1 VFRLDPTGG
10 IPIYQQLVEAVKQA
24 TATGRL
30 REGDQLPT
38 IRELAL
44 QLRVNPNTVS
54 HAYQELEREGVVETR
69 RGAGTFV
76 ASRPPRL
83 AEAERRR
90 LVTLQLDRALAEAYH
105 LGISF
110 EQVEA
115 LLRERMERFLDATP
129 AGERFAPPAAAL
141 PHPPGAL
148 ATEGGLSEPRERK
161 EA

>member
-10 IPIYQQLVEAVKQA
+10 IPIYQQLAEAVKQA

-38 IRELAL
+38 IRDLAL

-83 AEAERRR
+83 ADAERRR
-90 LVTLQLDRALAEAYH
+90 LVSLQLDRALAEAYH

-115 LLRERMERFLDATP
+115 LLRERMERFLDAAP
-129 AGERFAPPAAAL
+129 AGARFTPPNPAL
-141 PHPPGAL
+141 PHPSHAI
-148 ATEGGLSEPRERK
+148 ATDGDGSQPQERK